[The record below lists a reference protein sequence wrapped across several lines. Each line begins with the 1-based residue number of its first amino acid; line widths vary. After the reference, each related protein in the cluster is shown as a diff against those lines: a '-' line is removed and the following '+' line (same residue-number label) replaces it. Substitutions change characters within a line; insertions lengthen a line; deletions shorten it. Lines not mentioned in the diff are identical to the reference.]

1 MDESRRYVRQ
11 NWESTHEL
19 VVLRSSSESGHK
31 NTASPVEENY
41 TELKTIRSPTNNYEQ
56 VLLTQESTE
65 DENIENRIEE
75 GAVTLSVK
83 SVAGEKKENV
93 GKKLIACIIITV
105 AFITFLF
112 AVVLTAAVLGLLC
125 AEATADKLQWLQ
137 QKSLQMAEQVNTLK
151 RELNISVAQ
160 WEAAL
165 NQQAADIYRRIND
178 SALIA

>member
-1 MDESRRYVRQ
+1 M
-11 NWESTHEL
+11 

-137 QKSLQMAEQVNTLK
+137 QKSLQTAEEVNTLK

-160 WEAAL
+160 WAAAL
-165 NQQAADIYRRIND
+165 NQQATDIYRHIND